1 MKKIILLLVGL
12 LICGSVFSQEDKAKN
27 YPRIPSVDLKTLDGE
42 TFSSKQLYN
51 GDKPFV
57 ISLWATWCKPCKE
70 ELDAIALVY
79 EDWVE
84 ELGVKLYA
92 ISIDDSRSAS
102 KVAPFVN
109 AKGWEY
115 EVLQDV
121 NSDFKRALNVVDVPF
136 LCIVNNRQE
145 IVWSHTSYAS
155 GGEEEVYEILKK
167 LVEEESNK

>member
-1 MKKIILLLVGL
+1 M
-12 LICGSVFSQEDKAKN
+12 
-27 YPRIPSVDLKTLDGE
+27 
-42 TFSSKQLYN
+42 
-51 GDKPFV
+51 
-57 ISLWATWCKPCKE
+57 
-70 ELDAIALVY
+70 VY